1 MRMTLVPLMLFRFM
15 LVVITLYGFY
25 DTFKYIWTM
34 KQRIYDPL
42 SPGSKRLVW
51 KIMRGNKATRAKA
64 RGLLE
69 QLLGMGLR
77 RYWTLLIPNILLLVL
92 LLSINVLSFTMFRS
106 ADTLVATP

>member
-1 MRMTLVPLMLFRFM
+1 MTLVPLFIFRSM

-25 DTFKYIWTM
+25 DTVKYIWTM

-42 SPGSKRLVW
+42 SPAAKRLVW
-51 KIMRGNKATRAKA
+51 KVARGNKATRAKA
-64 RGLLE
+64 RQLLE

-77 RYWTLLIPNILLLVL
+77 RYWTLLIPNILLLML

-106 ADTLVATP
+106 PSSLVGAP